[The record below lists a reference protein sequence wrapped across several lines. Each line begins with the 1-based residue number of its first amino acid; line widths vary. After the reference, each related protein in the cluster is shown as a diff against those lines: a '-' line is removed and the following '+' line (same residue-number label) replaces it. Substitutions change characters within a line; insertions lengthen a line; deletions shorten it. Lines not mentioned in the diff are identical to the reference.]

1 MLKAMF
7 ILIVALFALNFLVL
21 LSIYRIV
28 KALKNKGDD
37 DARAFRVF
45 ISTLSKQVTEVIGEK
60 R

>member
-1 MLKAMF
+1 MF